1 MPVDTGPGAA
11 RVPPMAPES
20 SDGNSGADTTCD
32 KIVQAKA
39 QRAALLDSFRL
50 RAATPSHGQVPVQ
63 MSVNSYSR
71 LAAWR
76 NRLGNMVRCSDDG
89 ISFGAA
95 VCLLLDIVE
104 LAGPKLFEIINQEEL
119 LELARTYPY
128 RGKKA
133 SRVPNVLP
141 ASTSRD
147 PRAPVTL
154 VRDEHGAVFSFGHRW
169 KLARYAKYPDFPWI
183 DFCTKC
189 GAMRYTPDEYPNT
202 KQCQFAL
209 EPDDFVGR
217 NFRASL
223 ETPDGALVWKTDHD
237 HRPPAETG
245 VVDDKA
251 DPGQPNQGDSRRPAS

>member
-1 MPVDTGPGAA
+1 
-11 RVPPMAPES
+11 MAPES
-20 SDGNSGADTTCD
+20 SDGNSGTAPAYEDAE
-32 KIVQAKA
+32 VAHA

-50 RAATPSHGQVPVQ
+50 RAVTPSNGQVPVPIG
-63 MSVNSYSR
+63 
-71 LAAWR
+71 LAAFARLSDWR
-76 NRLGNMVRCSDDG
+76 KRLGNMVRCSDNG
-89 ISFGAA
+89 VSYGAA
-95 VCLLLDIVE
+95 ICVLLDVLE
-104 LAGPKLFEIINQEEL
+104 LAGQKLFDIVTRDEL
-119 LELARTYPY
+119 LDLARAYPY

-189 GAMRYTPDEYPNT
+189 GAMRYTPDEQPNT

>member
-1 MPVDTGPGAA
+1 
-11 RVPPMAPES
+11 MAPES
-20 SDGNSGADTTCD
+20 SDGNSGADPTCD
-32 KIVQAKA
+32 EIVQAKA

-50 RAATPSHGQVPVQ
+50 RAVTPSNGQVPVPIGLAAFA
-63 MSVNSYSR
+63 R
-71 LAAWR
+71 LADWR
-76 NRLGNMVRCSDDG
+76 KRLGNMVRCSDNG
-89 ISFGAA
+89 VSYGAA
-95 VCLLLDIVE
+95 ICVLLDVLE
-104 LAGPKLFEIINQEEL
+104 LAGQRLFEIVSRDEML
-119 LELARTYPY
+119 DLARAYPY

-133 SRVPNVLP
+133 SRQTNVLP

-169 KLARYAKYPDFPWI
+169 KLARHHRYLNQDFPWI

-189 GAMRYTPDEYPNT
+189 GAMRYSPDEYPNT

-245 VVDDKA
+245 VVGDQA
-251 DPGQPNQGDSRRPAS
+251 DPGQPS